1 MCIYE
6 FWPKINYYLLHEHAA
21 ATLTAKPPK
30 TMPQSA
36 STAPWLCKIA
46 IAMIFLMLHPHS
58 SAALLLKCPLHQ
70 MQLQKIV
77 GFRPPLDH
85 LSEGNLI
92 YAPPPGSKF
101 KDRDR
106 RSGGVDWDRRSA
118 DQDWDRR
125 SGNQNGDQEPPASQ
139 MCWRICDEDPDC
151 IAYVHLLDTD
161 ECYGYS
167 YFERTSRYLAISG
180 ELPLVAD
187 AEAVFYEKT
196 CLRVPDACKGRL
208 WALTKIPGST
218 LVFQS
223 KKTISRLV
231 TRRECA
237 ERCFFET
244 QFKCLSASF
253 APSYRNNRERFRNDV
268 GPSPSPR
275 LGRCMLSDRDKTIQ
289 PDAFRAAPY
298 DEEYMEN
305 QCHERAIESDNC
317 SYELYA
323 NSSFIYA
330 EAKYLG
336 LTQKECQAL
345 CSHESKFYCQGV
357 SFHYVNQLILSEC
370 LLHSE
375 DIVSLGPRSL
385 KLRDNSVYMRRVK
398 CLDVQVFCTRE
409 EMSIRYNPK
418 DWFAGKIYASM
429 HSKDCLARGTG
440 NDSVLLTLRIG
451 SEVKENR
458 CGILRAYEM
467 TQAYQRTF
475 ISALVVIQNNPNV
488 QTQGDRL
495 IKVGCIQSNATASL
509 GVSVRDSS
517 VDASEHVPSAIALES
532 SVEYAEHMFPH
543 EGVVHYNSTT
553 GPQPHPKITLQIVD
567 LSHQHETNDV
577 QIGQNL
583 ELQIVAE
590 YSPHQ
595 LAEHLELQLAPLP
608 DFRATSLVAKTQD
621 NENYVLLIDER
632 GCPTDASVFP
642 ALERVRTH
650 SRSML
655 RARFHAFKF
664 SGTANVNFDV
674 KIRFCVDRCSPSN
687 CVGHSSDTWH
697 RHRRQV
703 EQPERQLE
711 QRRVQNPVHISTVV
725 DVLPDL
731 PANTTTPKTTPPMG
745 NASAQMELPLN
756 YNLRVHGPDQTNANS
771 YMYGERGVLLIAG
784 IDDQLHLDNVCMNQS
799 LLIALFIFWLIC
811 QVAMLFGCG
820 MVLQRYRRLAK
831 LEEERRRLH
840 EEYLEARRV
849 HWADQGGYTL

>member
-1 MCIYE
+1 V
-6 FWPKINYYLLHEHAA
+6 
-21 ATLTAKPPK
+21 
-30 TMPQSA
+30 
-36 STAPWLCKIA
+36 
-46 IAMIFLMLHPHS
+46 
-58 SAALLLKCPLHQ
+58 ALLLQCPLHQ
-70 MQLQKIV
+70 LQLQKIV
-77 GFRPPLDH
+77 GFRPPLEFMD
-85 LSEGNLI
+85 EGNLI
-92 YAPPPGSKF
+92 YSPALA
-101 KDRDR
+101 KDRNR
-106 RSGGVDWDRRSA
+106 
-118 DQDWDRR
+118 QD
-125 SGNQNGDQEPPASQ
+125 ELPASQ
-139 MCWRICDEDPDC
+139 VCWRICDEDPDC
-151 IAYVHLLDTD
+151 IAYVHLLDTNQ
-161 ECYGYS
+161 CYGFS
-167 YFERTSRYLAISG
+167 YFERSSRFLAISG

-187 AEAVFYEKT
+187 AESVFYEKT

-223 KKTISRLV
+223 KKTIPTLV

-244 QFKCLSASF
+244 QFRCLSASF
-253 APSYRNNRERFRNDV
+253 APSYRNNRERFRGAEGRNPV
-268 GPSPSPR
+268 QNPSPR

-305 QCHERAIESDNC
+305 QCHERDVEGDSC

-330 EAKYLG
+330 ESKYLG

-345 CSHESKFYCQGV
+345 CSHEAKFYCQGV
-357 SFHYVNQLILSEC
+357 SFYYVNQVSLSEC

-385 KLRDNSVYMRRVK
+385 KLRENSVYMRRVK
-398 CLDVQVFCTRE
+398 CLDVRVFCTRE
-409 EMSIRYNPK
+409 EMTIKYNPK

-429 HSKDCLARGTG
+429 HSKDCLARGSG
-440 NDSVLLTLRIG
+440 NGSVILTLPIG
-451 SEVKENR
+451 TEIKENR
-458 CGILRAYEM
+458 CGVLRAYEM
-467 TQAYQRTF
+467 TQAYQICNLIHVILDRTF
-475 ISALVVIQNNPNV
+475 ISALVVIQNNPSV

-495 IKVGCIQSNATASL
+495 IKVGCIQSNATTSL

-517 VDASEHVPSAIALES
+517 MEAAEHVPSAIALES
-532 SVEYAEHMFPH
+532 SLEYAEHMFPH
-543 EGVVHYNSTT
+543 EGVVHYNSST
-553 GPQPHPKITLQIVD
+553 GPHPHPSISLQIVD

-590 YSPHQ
+590 YTPEQ
-595 LAEHLELQLAPLP
+595 MELQLAPLP
-608 DFRATSLVAKTQD
+608 DFRATSLVAKTTD

-642 ALERVRTH
+642 ALERIH
-650 SRSML
+650 SATKSML

-664 SGTANVNFDV
+664 AGTANVSFDV
-674 KIRFCVDRCSPSN
+674 KIRFCVERCSPQN
-687 CVGHSSDTWH
+687 CLNGSWTQ
-697 RHRRQV
+697 RKRRQAV
-703 EQPERQLE
+703 ERKPEDV
-711 QRRVQNPVHISTVV
+711 RVQNPVYISTVV
-725 DVLPDL
+725 DVAP
-731 PANTTTPKTTPPMG
+731 PVNGSTPE
-745 NASAQMELPLN
+745 ELPLN
-756 YNLRVHGPDQTNANS
+756 YNLRVHGPDQKNANS
-771 YMYGERGVLLIAG
+771 YLYGERGVLLIAG
-784 IDDQLHLDNVCMNQS
+784 IDDQLHLDNVCINQS

-811 QVAMLFGCG
+811 QVALLFGCG

>member
-1 MCIYE
+1 
-6 FWPKINYYLLHEHAA
+6 
-21 ATLTAKPPK
+21 
-30 TMPQSA
+30 MPQSEA
-36 STAPWLCKIA
+36 TTAPWLCKLVFSA
-46 IAMIFLMLHPHS
+46 ILIVLLQQNVAD
-58 SAALLLKCPLHQ
+58 ALLLQCPLHQ

-77 GFRPPLDH
+77 GFRPPLEYMGED
-85 LSEGNLI
+85 NLI
-92 YAPPPGSKF
+92 YAPPSTPTSNF
-101 KDRDR
+101 KDRNRREGRHDR
-106 RSGGVDWDRRSA
+106 
-118 DQDWDRR
+118 QD
-125 SGNQNGDQEPPASQ
+125 ETPASQ
-139 MCWRICDEDPDC
+139 VCWHICTEDPDC

-161 ECYGYS
+161 ECHGYS
-167 YFERTSRYLAISG
+167 YFERSSRYLPISG

-187 AEAVFYEKT
+187 GEAVFYEKT
-196 CLRVPDACKGRL
+196 CLRVPDACRGRL

-223 KKTISRLV
+223 KKTIPTLV

-244 QFKCLSASF
+244 QFRCLSASF
-253 APSYRNNRERFRNDV
+253 APSYRNNRERFRGSEGSLPGQN
-268 GPSPSPR
+268 PSPR
-275 LGRCMLSDRDKTIQ
+275 LGRCSLSDRDKTIQ

-305 QCHERAIESDNC
+305 QCHEREVESDNC

-330 EAKYLG
+330 EARYLG

-357 SFHYVNQLILSEC
+357 SFYYVNQVSLSEC

-385 KLRDNSVYMRRVK
+385 KLRENSVYMRRVK
-398 CLDVQVFCTRE
+398 CLDVRVFCTRE
-409 EMSIRYNPK
+409 EMTIKYNPK

-429 HSKDCLARGTG
+429 HSKDCLARGSG
-440 NDSVLLTLRIG
+440 NGSVLLTLQIG

-467 TQAYQRTF
+467 TQSYQRTF

-517 VDASEHVPSAIALES
+517 IDATEHVPSAIALES
-532 SVEYAEHMFPH
+532 SLEYAEHMFPH
-543 EGVVHYNSTT
+543 EGVIHYNSSS
-553 GPQPHPKITLQIVD
+553 GPHPHPIISLLVVD
-567 LSHQHETNDV
+567 LSHQRETNDV

-590 YSPHQ
+590 YSPEQ
-595 LAEHLELQLAPLP
+595 MSDNLELQLAPLP
-608 DFRATSLVAKTQD
+608 DFRATSLVAKTMD

-642 ALERVRTH
+642 ALERVH
-650 SRSML
+650 SATRSML
-655 RARFHAFKF
+655 KARFHAFKF
-664 SGTANVNFDV
+664 AGTANVSFDV
-674 KIRFCVDRCSPSN
+674 KIRFCVERCSASN
-687 CVGHSSDTWH
+687 CASGSWERKKRQATED
-697 RHRRQV
+697 RR
-703 EQPERQLE
+703 LE
-711 QRRVQNPVHISTVV
+711 DLRVQNPVYISTVV
-725 DVLPDL
+725 DVA
-731 PANTTTPKTTPPMG
+731 PAEQPT
-745 NASAQMELPLN
+745 NANMSGQEELPLN
-756 YNLRVHGPDQTNANS
+756 YNLRVHGPDQSNANS

-784 IDDQLHLDNVCMNQS
+784 IDDQLHLENVCINQS

-811 QVAMLFGCG
+811 QVALLFGCG

>member
-1 MCIYE
+1 
-6 FWPKINYYLLHEHAA
+6 
-21 ATLTAKPPK
+21 
-30 TMPQSA
+30 MPQSGPRTA
-36 STAPWLCKIA
+36 APWLCKLA
-46 IAMIFLMLHPHS
+46 IAAILLMLQQS
-58 SAALLLKCPLHQ
+58 VCVALLLQCPLHQ
-70 MQLQKIV
+70 LQLQKIV
-77 GFRPPLDH
+77 GFRPPLEYLNED
-85 LSEGNLI
+85 NLI
-92 YAPPPGSKF
+92 NVPPPGRNF
-101 KDRDR
+101 KDANRER
-106 RSGGVDWDRRSA
+106 AHGQE
-118 DQDWDRR
+118 QDL
-125 SGNQNGDQEPPASQ
+125 PVSQ
-139 MCWRICDEDPDC
+139 ICWRICNEDPDC

-161 ECYGYS
+161 ECHGYS

-187 AEAVFYEKT
+187 TEAVFYEKT

-223 KKTISRLV
+223 KKTIPTLV

-237 ERCFFET
+237 ERCFFES
-244 QFKCLSASF
+244 QFRCLSASF
-253 APSYRNNRERFRNDV
+253 APSYRNNRERFRGAD
-268 GPSPSPR
+268 GPGHSPSPR

-305 QCHERAIESDNC
+305 QCHERPAESDSC

-330 EAKYLG
+330 EARYLG

-345 CSHESKFYCQGV
+345 CTHEAKFYCHGV
-357 SFHYVNQLILSEC
+357 SFYYVNQLSLSEC

-398 CLDVQVFCTRE
+398 CLDVRVFCTRE

-418 DWFAGKIYASM
+418 DWFVGKMYASM

-440 NDSVLLTLRIG
+440 NGSVLLSLQIG

-495 IKVGCIQSNATASL
+495 IKVGCIQSNATTSL

-517 VDASEHVPSAIALES
+517 VDATEHVPSAIALES
-532 SVEYAEHMFPH
+532 SLEYAEHMFPH
-543 EGVVHYNSTT
+543 EGVVLYNSSS
-553 GPQPHPKITLQIVD
+553 GPYPQPTISLQIVD

-590 YSPHQ
+590 YSQ
-595 LAEHLELQLAPLP
+595 DQMAEHLELQLAPLP
-608 DFRATSLVAKTQD
+608 DFRATSLVAKTSD

-642 ALERVRTH
+642 ALERVH
-650 SRSML
+650 SATRSML

-664 SGTANVNFDV
+664 SGTSNVSFDV
-674 KIRFCVDRCSPSN
+674 KIRFCVERCSPSN
-687 CVGHSSDTWH
+687 CASGSWQ
-697 RHRRQV
+697 RKRRQASTNQS
-703 EQPERQLE
+703 ERRPEEL
-711 QRRVQNPVHISTVV
+711 RVQNPVYISTVM
-725 DVLPDL
+725 DVAPQE
-731 PANTTTPKTTPPMG
+731 PGKANGTG
-745 NASAQMELPLN
+745 VQEELPLN
-756 YNLRVHGPDQTNANS
+756 YNIRVHGPDQSNANS

-784 IDDQLHLDNVCMNQS
+784 IDDQLHLDNVCINQS

-811 QVAMLFGCG
+811 QVALLFGCG

-831 LEEERRRLH
+831 LEDERRRLH

>member
-1 MCIYE
+1 
-6 FWPKINYYLLHEHAA
+6 
-21 ATLTAKPPK
+21 
-30 TMPQSA
+30 MPQSEA
-36 STAPWLCKIA
+36 STAPWLCKLVFLA
-46 IAMIFLMLHPHS
+46 ILLPLSVAD
-58 SAALLLKCPLHQ
+58 ALLLQCPLHQ

-77 GFRPPLDH
+77 GFRPPLEY
-85 LSEGNLI
+85 LGEGNLI
-92 YAPPPGSKF
+92 YAPPATPATNF
-101 KDRDR
+101 KDRSRREGQDR
-106 RSGGVDWDRRSA
+106 
-118 DQDWDRR
+118 QD
-125 SGNQNGDQEPPASQ
+125 ETPASQ
-139 MCWRICDEDPDC
+139 VCWRICNEDPDC

-161 ECYGYS
+161 ECHGYS
-167 YFERTSRYLAISG
+167 YFERSSRYLPISG

-196 CLRVPDACKGRL
+196 CLRVPDACRGRL

-223 KKTISRLV
+223 KKTIQTLV

-237 ERCFFET
+237 ESCFFENE
-244 QFKCLSASF
+244 FRCLSASF
-253 APSYRNNRERFRNDV
+253 APSYRNNRERFRGAEGTLPGQN
-268 GPSPSPR
+268 PSPR

-305 QCHERAIESDNC
+305 QCHEREVESDNC

-330 EAKYLG
+330 EARYLG

-357 SFHYVNQLILSEC
+357 SFYYVNQVSLSEC

-385 KLRDNSVYMRRVK
+385 KLRENSVYMRRVK
-398 CLDVQVFCTRE
+398 CLDVRVFCTRE
-409 EMSIRYNPK
+409 EMTIKYNPK

-429 HSKDCLARGTG
+429 HSKDCLARGSG
-440 NDSVLLTLRIG
+440 NGSVLLTLQIG

-467 TQAYQRTF
+467 TQSYQRTF

-517 VDASEHVPSAIALES
+517 VDATEHVPSAIALES
-532 SVEYAEHMFPH
+532 SLDYAEHMFPH
-543 EGVVHYNSTT
+543 EGVIHYNSSS
-553 GPQPHPKITLQIVD
+553 GPYPHPSISLQVVD
-567 LSHQHETNDV
+567 LSHQRETNDV

-590 YSPHQ
+590 YSPEQ
-595 LAEHLELQLAPLP
+595 MADNLELQLAPLP
-608 DFRATSLVAKTQD
+608 DFRATSLVAKTLD

-642 ALERVRTH
+642 ALERVH
-650 SRSML
+650 SATRSML

-664 SGTANVNFDV
+664 AGTANVSFDV
-674 KIRFCVDRCSPSN
+674 KIRFCVERCSTSN
-687 CVGHSSDTWH
+687 CASASWQRKKRQATD
-697 RHRRQV
+697 RR
-703 EQPERQLE
+703 PEDL
-711 QRRVQNPVHISTVV
+711 RVQNPVYISTVV
-725 DVLPDL
+725 DVV
-731 PANTTTPKTTPPMG
+731 PAEQPTNG
-745 NASAQMELPLN
+745 SAKMSGQEELPLN
-756 YNLRVHGPDQTNANS
+756 YNLRVHGPDQSNPNS

-784 IDDQLHLDNVCMNQS
+784 IDDQLHLDNVCINQS

-811 QVAMLFGCG
+811 QVALLFGCG

>member
-1 MCIYE
+1 
-6 FWPKINYYLLHEHAA
+6 
-21 ATLTAKPPK
+21 
-30 TMPQSA
+30 MPQSSLSA
-36 STAPWLCKIA
+36 HWVCKLA
-46 IAMIFLMLHPHS
+46 ISAILLMLQQ
-58 SAALLLKCPLHQ
+58 SASVALLLKCPLHQ
-70 MQLQKIV
+70 LQLQKIV
-77 GFRPPLDH
+77 GFRPPLENMN
-85 LSEGNLI
+85 EGNLI
-92 YAPPPGSKF
+92 YGPEMVGNF
-101 KDRDR
+101 KDRD
-106 RSGGVDWDRRSA
+106 
-118 DQDWDRR
+118 
-125 SGNQNGDQEPPASQ
+125 QELPVSQ
-139 MCWRICDEDPDC
+139 ICWRICNEDPDC

-161 ECYGYS
+161 ECHGYS

-180 ELPLVAD
+180 ELPLVSD
-187 AEAVFYEKT
+187 GEAVFYEKT
-196 CLRVPDACKGRL
+196 CLRVPDACRGRL

-223 KKTISRLV
+223 KKTISTLV

-237 ERCFFET
+237 ERCFFES

-253 APSYRNNRERFRNDV
+253 APSYRNNRERFRGEA
-268 GPSPSPR
+268 GPGQSPSPR

-305 QCHERAIESDNC
+305 QCHERSVESDNC

-330 EAKYLG
+330 EARYLG
-336 LTQKECQAL
+336 LSQKECQAL
-345 CSHESKFYCQGV
+345 CSHETKFYCQGV
-357 SFHYVNQLILSEC
+357 SFYYVNHVSLSEC

-385 KLRDNSVYMRRVK
+385 KLRENSVYMRRVK
-398 CLDVQVFCTRE
+398 CLDVRVFCTRD
-409 EMSIRYNPK
+409 EMSIKYNPK

-429 HSKDCLARGTG
+429 HSKDCLARGSG
-440 NDSVLLTLRIG
+440 NGSVLLTLQIG
-451 SEVKENR
+451 SEIKENR

-467 TQAYQRTF
+467 TQEYQRTF

-495 IKVGCIQSNATASL
+495 IKAGCIQSNATTSL

-517 VDASEHVPSAIALES
+517 VDATEHVPSAIALES
-532 SVEYAEHMFPH
+532 SLEYAEHMFPH
-543 EGVVHYNSTT
+543 EGVVHYNSST
-553 GPQPHPKITLQIVD
+553 GPNPQPSISLQIVD

-590 YSPHQ
+590 YSPQQ
-595 LAEHLELQLAPLP
+595 LAEHIDIQLAPLP
-608 DFRATSLVAKTQD
+608 DFRATSLVAKTMD

-632 GCPTDASVFP
+632 GCPTDPSVFP
-642 ALERVRTH
+642 SLERVHLATKN
-650 SRSML
+650 ML

-664 SGTANVNFDV
+664 SGTANVSFDV
-674 KIRFCVDRCSPSN
+674 KIRFCVERCSPSN
-687 CVGHSSDTWH
+687 CASPSWQ
-697 RHRRQV
+697 RKRRQAD
-703 EQPERQLE
+703 QSARRPQDL
-711 QRRVQNPVHISTVV
+711 RVQNPVYISTVV
-725 DVLPDL
+725 DVAPEQEKS
-731 PANTTTPKTTPPMG
+731 NQST
-745 NASAQMELPLN
+745 AQEELPLN
-756 YNLRVHGPDQTNANS
+756 YNIRVHGPDQTNAKS
-771 YMYGERGVLLIAG
+771 YLYGERGVLLIAG
-784 IDDQLHLDNVCMNQS
+784 IDDPLHLDNVCINQS

-811 QVAMLFGCG
+811 QVALLFGCG

-831 LEEERRRLH
+831 LEDERRRLH

>member
-1 MCIYE
+1 MHQSI
-6 FWPKINYYLLHEHAA
+6 
-21 ATLTAKPPK
+21 LT
-30 TMPQSA
+30 T
-36 STAPWLCKIA
+36 PWLCKLA
-46 IAMIFLMLHPHS
+46 IAAILLMLQQNLS
-58 SAALLLKCPLHQ
+58 VALLLKCPLHQ
-70 MQLQKIV
+70 LQLQKIV
-77 GFRPPLDH
+77 GFRPPLEY
-85 LSEGNLI
+85 LNEGNLI
-92 YAPPPGSKF
+92 NGPEMASNF
-101 KDRDR
+101 KD
-106 RSGGVDWDRRSA
+106 
-118 DQDWDRR
+118 
-125 SGNQNGDQEPPASQ
+125 QELPVSQ
-139 MCWRICDEDPDC
+139 VCWRICNEDPDC

-161 ECYGYS
+161 ECHGYS

-187 AEAVFYEKT
+187 GEAVFYEKT
-196 CLRVPDACKGRL
+196 CLRVPDACRGRL

-223 KKTISRLV
+223 KKTIATLV

-237 ERCFFET
+237 ERCFFES

-253 APSYRNNRERFRNDV
+253 APSYRNNRERFRGEA
-268 GPSPSPR
+268 GPGQSPSPR

-305 QCHERAIESDNC
+305 QCHERAVESDNC

-330 EAKYLG
+330 EARYLG
-336 LTQKECQAL
+336 LSQKECQAL
-345 CSHESKFYCQGV
+345 CSHETKFYCQGV
-357 SFHYVNQLILSEC
+357 SFHYVNQLSLSEC

-398 CLDVQVFCTRE
+398 CLDVRVFCTRD
-409 EMSIRYNPK
+409 EMSIKYNPK

-429 HSKDCLARGTG
+429 HSKDCLARGSG
-440 NDSVLLTLRIG
+440 NGSVLLTLQIG
-451 SEVKENR
+451 TELKENR

-517 VDASEHVPSAIALES
+517 VEASEHVPSAIALES
-532 SVEYAEHMFPH
+532 SLEYAEHMFPH
-543 EGVVHYNSTT
+543 EGVVHYNSSS
-553 GPQPHPKITLQIVD
+553 GPSPHPSITLQIVD

-590 YSPHQ
+590 YSPQQ

-608 DFRATSLVAKTQD
+608 DFRATSLVAKTSD

-642 ALERVRTH
+642 ALERVH
-650 SRSML
+650 SATRSML

-664 SGTANVNFDV
+664 SGTANVSFDV
-674 KIRFCVDRCSPSN
+674 KIRFCVERCSPSN
-687 CVGHSSDTWH
+687 CASPSWQ
-697 RHRRQV
+697 RRRRQAD
-703 EQPERQLE
+703 QPGRRPEDL
-711 QRRVQNPVHISTVV
+711 RVQNPVYISTVV
-725 DVLPDL
+725 DVAPEQD
-731 PANTTTPKTTPPMG
+731 NRTHFT
-745 NASAQMELPLN
+745 AQEELPLN
-756 YNLRVHGPDQTNANS
+756 YNIRVHGPDQSNAKS

-784 IDDQLHLDNVCMNQS
+784 IDDQLHLENVCINQS

-811 QVAMLFGCG
+811 QVALLFGCG

-831 LEEERRRLH
+831 LEDERRRLH

>member
-1 MCIYE
+1 
-6 FWPKINYYLLHEHAA
+6 
-21 ATLTAKPPK
+21 
-30 TMPQSA
+30 MPQSEA
-36 STAPWLCKIA
+36 TTAPRLCKLVFSA
-46 IAMIFLMLHPHS
+46 ILILLLQQNVAD
-58 SAALLLKCPLHQ
+58 ALLLQCPLHQ

-77 GFRPPLDH
+77 GFRPPLEYMGED
-85 LSEGNLI
+85 NLI
-92 YAPPPGSKF
+92 YAPPSTPTSNF
-101 KDRDR
+101 KDRNRREGRQDR
-106 RSGGVDWDRRSA
+106 
-118 DQDWDRR
+118 QD
-125 SGNQNGDQEPPASQ
+125 ETPASQ
-139 MCWRICDEDPDC
+139 VCWRICNEDPDC

-161 ECYGYS
+161 ECHGYS
-167 YFERTSRYLAISG
+167 YFERSSRYLPISG

-187 AEAVFYEKT
+187 GEAVFYEKT
-196 CLRVPDACKGRL
+196 CLRVPDACRGRL

-223 KKTISRLV
+223 KKTIPTLV

-244 QFKCLSASF
+244 QFRCLSASF
-253 APSYRNNRERFRNDV
+253 APSYRNNRERFRGSEGSLPGQN
-268 GPSPSPR
+268 PSRR
-275 LGRCMLSDRDKTIQ
+275 LGRCSLSDRDKTIQ

-305 QCHERAIESDNC
+305 QCHEREVESDNC

-330 EAKYLG
+330 EARYLG

-357 SFHYVNQLILSEC
+357 SFYYVNQVSLSEC

-385 KLRDNSVYMRRVK
+385 KLRENSVYMRRVK
-398 CLDVQVFCTRE
+398 CLDVRVFCTRE
-409 EMSIRYNPK
+409 EMTIKYNPK

-429 HSKDCLARGTG
+429 HSKDCLARGSG
-440 NDSVLLTLRIG
+440 NGSVLLTLQIG

-467 TQAYQRTF
+467 TQSYQRTF

-517 VDASEHVPSAIALES
+517 IDATEHVPSAIALES
-532 SVEYAEHMFPH
+532 SLEYAEHMFPH
-543 EGVVHYNSTT
+543 EGVIHYNSSS
-553 GPQPHPKITLQIVD
+553 GPHPHPIISLQVVD
-567 LSHQHETNDV
+567 LSHQKETNDV

-590 YSPHQ
+590 YSPEQ
-595 LAEHLELQLAPLP
+595 MSDNLELQLAPLP
-608 DFRATSLVAKTQD
+608 DFRATSLVAKTMD

-642 ALERVRTH
+642 ALERVH
-650 SRSML
+650 SATRSML
-655 RARFHAFKF
+655 KARFHAFKF
-664 SGTANVNFDV
+664 AGTANVSFDV
-674 KIRFCVDRCSPSN
+674 KIRFCVERCSASN
-687 CVGHSSDTWH
+687 CASGSWERKKRQATED
-697 RHRRQV
+697 RR
-703 EQPERQLE
+703 LE
-711 QRRVQNPVHISTVV
+711 DLRVQNPVYISTVV
-725 DVLPDL
+725 DVA
-731 PANTTTPKTTPPMG
+731 PAEQPTNG
-745 NASAQMELPLN
+745 SANMSGQEELPLN
-756 YNLRVHGPDQTNANS
+756 YNLRVHGPDQSNANS

-784 IDDQLHLDNVCMNQS
+784 IDDQLHLENVCINQS

-811 QVAMLFGCG
+811 QVALLFGCG

>member
-1 MCIYE
+1 MH
-6 FWPKINYYLLHEHAA
+6 LQS
-21 ATLTAKPPK
+21 TL
-30 TMPQSA
+30 
-36 STAPWLCKIA
+36 TAPWLCKLA
-46 IAMIFLMLHPHS
+46 I
-58 SAALLLKCPLHQ
+58 SAILLILQQSASVALLLKCPLHQ
-70 MQLQKIV
+70 LQLQKIV
-77 GFRPPLDH
+77 GFRPPLEY
-85 LSEGNLI
+85 LNEGNLI
-92 YAPPPGSKF
+92 YGPEMLGTGTF
-101 KDRDR
+101 
-106 RSGGVDWDRRSA
+106 
-118 DQDWDRR
+118 
-125 SGNQNGDQEPPASQ
+125 GDQELPASQ
-139 MCWRICDEDPDC
+139 VCWRICNEDPDC

-161 ECYGYS
+161 ECHGYS

-187 AEAVFYEKT
+187 GEAVFYEKT
-196 CLRVPDACKGRL
+196 CLRVPDACRGRL

-223 KKTISRLV
+223 KKTISTLV

-237 ERCFFET
+237 ERCFFES

-253 APSYRNNRERFRNDV
+253 APSYRNNRERFR
-268 GPSPSPR
+268 GEASPGQSPSPR

-305 QCHERAIESDNC
+305 QCHERPVESDNC

-323 NSSFIYA
+323 NSSFSYA
-330 EAKYLG
+330 EARYLG
-336 LTQKECQAL
+336 LSQKECQAL
-345 CSHESKFYCQGV
+345 CSHETKFYCQGV
-357 SFHYVNQLILSEC
+357 SFHYVNQVSPSEC

-385 KLRDNSVYMRRVK
+385 KLRENSVYMRRVK
-398 CLDVQVFCTRE
+398 CLDVRVFCTRD
-409 EMSIRYNPK
+409 EMSIKYNPK

-429 HSKDCLARGTG
+429 HSKECLARGSG
-440 NDSVLLTLRIG
+440 NGSVLLTLQIG
-451 SEVKENR
+451 TELKESR

-509 GVSVRDSS
+509 GVTVRDSS
-517 VDASEHVPSAIALES
+517 AEASELVPSAIALES
-532 SVEYAEHMFPH
+532 SLEYAEHMFPH
-543 EGVVHYNSTT
+543 EGVVHYNSST
-553 GPQPHPKITLQIVD
+553 GPHPHPSISLQIVD

-577 QIGQNL
+577 QIGQDL

-590 YSPHQ
+590 YSPQQ
-595 LAEHLELQLAPLP
+595 LVELQLAPLP
-608 DFRATSLVAKTQD
+608 DFRATSLVAKTAD

-642 ALERVRTH
+642 ALERVH
-650 SRSML
+650 SANRSML

-664 SGTANVNFDV
+664 SGTANVSFDV
-674 KIRFCVDRCSPSN
+674 KIRFCVERCSPSN
-687 CVGHSSDTWH
+687 CVSASWQRRR
-697 RHRRQV
+697 RHAD
-703 EQPERQLE
+703 QPERRPEDL
-711 QRRVQNPVHISTVV
+711 RVQNPVYISTVV
-725 DVLPDL
+725 DVAPEQGRLNYSRAPVE
-731 PANTTTPKTTPPMG
+731 
-745 NASAQMELPLN
+745 ELPLN
-756 YNLRVHGPDQTNANS
+756 YNIRVHGPDQSNANS
-771 YMYGERGVLLIAG
+771 FMYGQRGVLLIAG
-784 IDDQLHLDNVCMNQS
+784 VDDQLHLDNVCINQS

-811 QVAMLFGCG
+811 QVALLFGCG

-831 LEEERRRLH
+831 LEDERRRLH